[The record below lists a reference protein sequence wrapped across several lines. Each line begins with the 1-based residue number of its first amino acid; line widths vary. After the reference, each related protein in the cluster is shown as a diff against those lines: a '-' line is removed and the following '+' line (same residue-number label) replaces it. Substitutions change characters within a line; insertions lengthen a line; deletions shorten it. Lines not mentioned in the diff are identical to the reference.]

1 MAKKKVKSKK
11 ANKTITIN
19 QIVFEIFEIEVDESF
34 QNKLERDLI
43 IEIGDAFL
51 KKNPTIKRVSL
62 KDQYS
67 ITTPEG
73 EGKVLAESIRVLL
86 YENTERNLA
95 EMMNSLHGFLG
106 ETRLEDSSYYNFLIP
121 EVYFERFFELDPD
134 GDEETFEEALQKAKE
149 YADFSGLREKSHNE
163 DNFNDYEIEEF
174 GWLAQAYFEKAGI
187 YNYVLATWDNTNLE
201 EFFAGYYFIGG

>member
-1 MAKKKVKSKK
+1 MAKKKVKSKQ

-34 QNKLERDLI
+34 QNKLDRDLI

-134 GDEETFEEALQKAKE
+134 GDEET
-149 YADFSGLREKSHNE
+149 G
-163 DNFNDYEIEEF
+163 
-174 GWLAQAYFEKAGI
+174 
-187 YNYVLATWDNTNLE
+187 
-201 EFFAGYYFIGG
+201 